1 MTSKHEYQEALTEYT
16 YYRNMEIALDKAISK
31 MEDDLRLC
39 RKQKKK
45 WQKKIDEKDLNSL
58 SDN

>member
-1 MTSKHEYQEALTEYT
+1 MSSLNKKEHDYQEALNEYT

-39 RKQKKK
+39 VKQKKK
-45 WQKKIDEKDLNSL
+45 WSKKLETKD
-58 SDN
+58 